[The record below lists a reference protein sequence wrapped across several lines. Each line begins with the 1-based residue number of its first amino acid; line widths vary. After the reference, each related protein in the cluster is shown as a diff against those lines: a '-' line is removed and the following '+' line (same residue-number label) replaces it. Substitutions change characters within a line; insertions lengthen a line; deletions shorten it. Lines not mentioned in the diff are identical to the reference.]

1 MVSVVRERTIDVHN
15 YERRLARAV
24 RFLENHAKVNSEN
37 KRKIL
42 EFLAGRCS
50 GKATGG
56 SSSSWITPASTRA
69 EIKPF
74 HLRRYAPKLNEVD
87 TRINRALKHDI
98 CSNHNYRT
106 TQNLTKAAR
115 LYLRQHN
122 RKHKLR
128 DLSISDH
135 RSALHEPKDSS

>member
-1 MVSVVRERTIDVHN
+1 MLTRFR
-15 YERRLARAV
+15 AR
-24 RFLENHAKVNSEN
+24 
-37 KRKIL
+37 
-42 EFLAGRCS
+42 
-50 GKATGG
+50 KATGG

-74 HLRRYAPKLNEVD
+74 HLPRYAPKLNEVD

-135 RSALHEPKDSS
+135 SSALHEPKDSS